1 MPVANNHGLTVL
13 TNADS
18 DPNADPTANL
28 RLRRPVAE
36 DITNRFND
44 ATSGALTPDFSSG
57 HEGLDFAGGA
67 GIAVHAMYS
76 GEVVDIYKEYR
87 IADAYPAYGIKVVIE
102 SILANGAG
110 FQHTY
115 AHLAHPRHLLEN
127 PNTPDS
133 AVNPHTPFAAVSLA
147 NPARQFTWDDYQNAK
162 KLLDLVARGNSQSG
176 TMLTKGQVIG
186 VSGATGTDK
195 AHLHVH
201 VKPFNE
207 RGAVTTEFAP
217 DNDPDNLPQP
227 YPPLATRISGCMN
240 FACFLPADSGAPAI
254 EAEGPLLSARD
265 AYAFAIPVYTTNEG
279 TKLLGTINGSKL
291 GCYAVTGQDPEQG
304 IPTRYQIQFTA
315 GAETG
320 RGWVSR
326 LGTVGT
332 HSNVQWVHVQ
342 DNTISLQIIPPEPV
356 VIGRPQDLDVA
367 VSGAVVTLTWRAP
380 ERPVEI
386 TGYQVERYEPP
397 SAFSPGAPT
406 VFSEVSATT
415 HTWTDTTVAAVPQA
429 LVYYRVT
436 ARVGDSYGVPTRYRS
451 ATPGVTTTNPDPG
464 TPESGQVAVSATVAV
479 SVKDTPGGAHN
490 LFIWAAE
497 AWANAIG
504 RFHGV
509 VDSVEETWIQI
520 QRRETAEQGTGR
532 ARAAAAQSR
541 AVVGWVPLSVLT
553 GGSNWAPRVRALPQP
568 PFARVTAPGVV
579 PVRPGPDLGYT
590 EYVAQIERSGGW
602 YALLGKNG
610 SWWQVRVA
618 ASTVGWLRA
627 QDVETTRRHLDG
639 RTFCG
644 RVAGP
649 GAGGAGGHAA
659 RRARGHAGQWPLPE
673 PGQQLGR
680 RVGGLQGR
688 ARGDGGLPEHALAGA
703 VVRAG

>member
-18 DPNADPTANL
+18 DPNADTTANL

-115 AHLAHPRHLLEN
+115 AHLAHPRHLLDN

-133 AVNPHTPFAAVSLA
+133 AVNSQTDFAAVSLA
-147 NPARQFTWDDYQNAK
+147 NPARRFTWDDYQNAK

-217 DNDPDNLPQP
+217 PNATDEPTRKQQ

-265 AYAFAIPVYTTNEG
+265 AYADAIPVYREFSSNNTLLPDDALNADFNR
-279 TKLLGTINGSKL
+279 LGTIDGSKL
-291 GCYAVTGQDPEQG
+291 GCYAYRGAETVNDATW
-304 IPTRYQIQFTA
+304 YKIQFTDPGPDPA
-315 GAETG
+315 VDTG
-320 RGWVSR
+320 LGWVSG

-332 HSNVQWVHVQ
+332 HSDVQWVHVQ

-356 VIGRPQDLDVA
+356 VIGVPQHLNVA
-367 VSGAVVTLTWRAP
+367 ESGGGVTLRWTAP
-380 ERPVEI
+380 ALPAGTAV
-386 TGYQVERYEPP
+386 TGYR
-397 SAFSPGAPT
+397 
-406 VFSEVSATT
+406 
-415 HTWTDTTVAAVPQA
+415 
-429 LVYYRVT
+429 
-436 ARVGDSYGVPTRYRS
+436 
-451 ATPGVTTTNPDPG
+451 
-464 TPESGQVAVSATVAV
+464 
-479 SVKDTPGGAHN
+479 
-490 LFIWAAE
+490 
-497 AWANAIG
+497 
-504 RFHGV
+504 
-509 VDSVEETWIQI
+509 
-520 QRRETAEQGTGR
+520 
-532 ARAAAAQSR
+532 
-541 AVVGWVPLSVLT
+541 
-553 GGSNWAPRVRALPQP
+553 
-568 PFARVTAPGVV
+568 
-579 PVRPGPDLGYT
+579 
-590 EYVAQIERSGGW
+590 IERHQHPALMEFILGARHSLDRPHG
-602 YALLGKNG
+602 YA
-610 SWWQVRVA
+610 
-618 ASTVGWLRA
+618 
-627 QDVETTRRHLDG
+627 
-639 RTFCG
+639 F
-644 RVAGP
+644 
-649 GAGGAGGHAA
+649 
-659 RRARGHAGQWPLPE
+659 
-673 PGQQLGR
+673 
-680 RVGGLQGR
+680 
-688 ARGDGGLPEHALAGA
+688 
-703 VVRAG
+703 